1 MGRDGSVNV
10 TESRIK
16 LMKQLS
22 QISIGNKGLIKDMI
36 KSPEKPRTMRKVKT
50 YNNMAGTDLL
60 ELASSK

>member
-1 MGRDGSVNV
+1 
-10 TESRIK
+10 
-16 LMKQLS
+16 MKQLS